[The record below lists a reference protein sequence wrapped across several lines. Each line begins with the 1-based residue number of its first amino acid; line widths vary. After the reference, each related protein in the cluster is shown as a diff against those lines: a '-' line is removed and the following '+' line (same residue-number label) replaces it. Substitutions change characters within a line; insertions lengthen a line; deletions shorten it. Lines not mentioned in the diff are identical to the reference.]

1 MLEVENNIWISASNG
16 FWVVNKKTLA
26 PRRLDFTSRRF
37 TSMFYDRE
45 LRQIYLGDVDGIAI
59 TSPDVLNMHPTTR
72 SIVATALYING
83 LLSEQTGEGSIRY
96 ARNIS
101 LNHQQNNLAIEFS
114 DLPFSLEEKNK
125 FVYQLKGVDAGWH
138 LLDPNSNRI
147 TYNNLNP
154 GSYVLHISKID
165 ANGNPAEQAYTLNV
179 HVSPPWYYTT
189 WAKLFYFLLGEG
201 LLS

>member
-83 LLSEQTGEGSIRY
+83 LLSEQTMKEAFVMHVTSASI
-96 ARNIS
+96 I
-101 LNHQQNNLAIEFS
+101 
-114 DLPFSLEEKNK
+114 
-125 FVYQLKGVDAGWH
+125 
-138 LLDPNSNRI
+138 NRI
-147 TYNNLNP
+147 TWQLSFP
-154 GSYVLHISKID
+154 IFLFHSKRRIS
-165 ANGNPAEQAYTLNV
+165 
-179 HVSPPWYYTT
+179 
-189 WAKLFYFLLGEG
+189 LFT
-201 LLS
+201 S

>member
-1 MLEVENNIWISASNG
+1 
-16 FWVVNKKTLA
+16 
-26 PRRLDFTSRRF
+26 
-37 TSMFYDRE
+37 MFYDRE

-138 LLDPNSNRI
+138 LLDPNSNRF

-165 ANGNPAEQAYTLNV
+165 ATESGRTGLHAER
-179 HVSPPWYYTT
+179 SR
-189 WAKLFYFLLGEG
+189 
-201 LLS
+201 